1 MAVSSSKQR
10 TILVTGATSGIG
22 YATAAKLIASGLT
35 VVAVGRNQARLE
47 QMAMQWGEQCTTR
60 MFDLLRVDRLDEL
73 AASIPKIDGAVMSAG
88 IVKNNPIKFFDR
100 ESFNEI
106 LQLNLISPLLLSI
119 ALSNAKRINVNASI
133 VFLSS
138 TNGTT
143 VGIKGTLAYATSK
156 AGLTGAAK
164 VLALELSGK
173 GIRVNCV
180 APGMVATEMVTNLS
194 QMSEDMIKTDMS
206 KYPLGKRYAKPS
218 EIADVIAFLL
228 SEESSFITGQTVT
241 VDGGYCIQ

>member
-1 MAVSSSKQR
+1 MTLQNK

-22 YATAAKLIASGLT
+22 NATAAKLIAVGAK
-35 VVAVGRNQARLE
+35 VIAVGRNEARLNE
-47 QMAMQWGEQCTTR
+47 MASRWGDQCTTR
-60 MFDLLRVDRLDEL
+60 VFDLRRMDEFGEFVT
-73 AASIPKIDGAVMSAG
+73 SVPEIDGAVMSAG

-100 ESFNEI
+100 RTFDDV
-106 LQLNLISPLLLSI
+106 LQINLVAPLLLSVT
-119 ALSNAKRINVNASI
+119 LSNAKRLNAGASV

-143 VGIKGTLAYATSK
+143 VGIKGTLAYATTK

-164 VLALELSGK
+164 VLALELSPK

-180 APGMVATEMVTNLS
+180 APGMVATEMVENLS
-194 QMSEDMIKTDMS
+194 QLSEDMIKADMA

-228 SEESSFITGQTVT
+228 SDASSFITGQTVT
-241 VDGGYCIQ
+241 IDGGYCIQ